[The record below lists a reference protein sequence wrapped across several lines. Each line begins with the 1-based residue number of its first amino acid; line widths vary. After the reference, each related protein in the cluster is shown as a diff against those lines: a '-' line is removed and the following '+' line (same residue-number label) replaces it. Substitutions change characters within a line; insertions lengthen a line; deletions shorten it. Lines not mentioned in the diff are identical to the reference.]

1 MRIGVRARA
10 EVMAERVAGRGL
22 SCLQLT
28 LPEAIEGL
36 DGAPGRLNP
45 GMASYIGEAFRQ
57 RGVQIAV
64 LSCYINLIHP
74 DSRERRRQIELF
86 KEHLRYVRD
95 FGCGIVATET
105 GSLNPDWSFHPGN
118 HSEKSFWRMR
128 RGRALRRAGRGGG
141 GRPVRGRMLE
151 AVGSNNLQV
160 VFDPVNLLSA
170 DNWQAAD
177 RMIEESFQLF
187 GDRIAVLH
195 AKDFLFEGVRSVPL
209 GRGKL
214 NYRLLPHINAIMEDT
229 QPARQVLGPRRGRGR
244 GSGRGM
250 ARSGVQV
257 QPGMEPIRL
266 LRLRAPASISIMRGV
281 SSSTVRPGTVRMR
294 CTSALGRRPS
304 PT

>member
-1 MRIGVRARA
+1 MRIGVRAHDLGKAAA

-22 SCLQLT
+22 SCIQLT

-45 GMASYIGEAFRQ
+45 GMGGYIGEAFRQ
-57 RGVQIAV
+57 KGVQIAV

-74 DSRERRRQIELF
+74 DPRERRRQIELF

-118 HSEKSFWRMR
+118 HSEKSFRRM
-128 RGRALRRAGRGGG
+128 LAGLEEMVAEAERFGVLVGVEG
-141 GRPVRGRMLE
+141 VAQFVASSPKRIRRMLE

-170 DNWQAAD
+170 DNWQEAD
-177 RMIEESFQLF
+177 RIIEESFQLF

-195 AKDFLFEGVRSVPL
+195 AKDFLFEGGRVLSVPL
-209 GRGKL
+209 GRGQL
-214 NYRLLPHINAIMEDT
+214 NYRLLLGLLKQRKPHLNVIMEDT
-229 QPARQVLGPRRGRGR
+229 QPAT
-244 GSGRGM
+244 
-250 ARSGVQV
+250 
-257 QPGMEPIRL
+257 ID
-266 LRLRAPASISIMRGV
+266 ASRDYLQSV
-281 SSSTVRPGTVRMR
+281 F
-294 CTSALGRRPS
+294 AEL
-304 PT
+304 

>member
-1 MRIGVRARA
+1 MSRSSWAGSGPRGRAGA
-10 EVMAERVAGRGL
+10 RVAAAGREERLRGL
-22 SCLQLT
+22 GFLLILQWLHRRPAQSIAARHPAATCLPCIQLT

-45 GMASYIGEAFRQ
+45 GMGGYIGEAFRQ
-57 RGVQIAV
+57 KGVQ
-64 LSCYINLIHP
+64 L
-74 DSRERRRQIELF
+74 ELF
-86 KEHLRYVRD
+86 KEPLRYVRD

-118 HSEKSFWRMR
+118 HSEKSFR
-128 RGRALRRAGRGGG
+128 
-141 GRPVRGRMLE
+141 RML
-151 AVGSNNLQV
+151 AGL
-160 VFDPVNLLSA
+160 
-170 DNWQAAD
+170 
-177 RMIEESFQLF
+177 EEMV
-187 GDRIAVLH
+187 AEVLH
-195 AKDFLFEGVRSVPL
+195 AKDFRFEGGGMRSVPL

-214 NYRLLPHINAIMEDT
+214 NYRLLHAARHDRRE
-229 QPARQVLGPRRGRGR
+229 QGLSEERFRRAVRPARQVLGPRRGRGR

-281 SSSTVRPGTVRMR
+281 SSSTVRPGMVRMR

>member
-1 MRIGVRARA
+1 MRIGVRAHDLGKAAA

-22 SCLQLT
+22 SCIQLT

-45 GMASYIGEAFRQ
+45 GMAGYIGEAFRQ

-118 HSEKSFWRMR
+118 HSEKSFRRM
-128 RGRALRRAGRGGG
+128 LAGLEEMVAEAERFGVLVGVEG
-141 GRPVRGRMLE
+141 VAQFVASSPKRIRRMLE
-151 AVGSNNLQV
+151 AVG
-160 VFDPVNLLSA
+160 PVNLLSA
-170 DNWQAAD
+170 DNWQEAD

-214 NYRLLPHINAIMEDT
+214 NYRLLLGLLKQRKPHDT
-229 QPARQVLGPRRGRGR
+229 QPAT
-244 GSGRGM
+244 
-250 ARSGVQV
+250 
-257 QPGMEPIRL
+257 ID
-266 LRLRAPASISIMRGV
+266 ASRDYLQSV
-281 SSSTVRPGTVRMR
+281 FA
-294 CTSALGRRPS
+294 AL
-304 PT
+304 

>member
-1 MRIGVRARA
+1 MRIGVRAHDLGKAAA

-22 SCLQLT
+22 SCIQLT

-45 GMASYIGEAFRQ
+45 GLAGYIGEAFRQ
-57 RGVQIAV
+57 KGVQIAV

-118 HSEKSFWRMR
+118 HSEKSFRRM
-128 RGRALRRAGRGGG
+128 LAGLEEMVAEAERFGVLVGVEG
-141 GRPVRGRMLE
+141 VAQFVASSPKRIRRMLE
-151 AVGSNNLQV
+151 AVGSNNLQI
-160 VFDPVNLLSA
+160 VFDPVNLLSV
-170 DNWQAAD
+170 DNWQEAD

-195 AKDFLFEGVRSVPL
+195 AKDFLFEGGGVRSVPL

-214 NYRLLPHINAIMEDT
+214 NYRLLLGLLKQRKPHINAIMEDT
-229 QPARQVLGPRRGRGR
+229 QPAT
-244 GSGRGM
+244 
-250 ARSGVQV
+250 
-257 QPGMEPIRL
+257 ID
-266 LRLRAPASISIMRGV
+266 ASRDYLQSV
-281 SSSTVRPGTVRMR
+281 FA
-294 CTSALGRRPS
+294 AL
-304 PT
+304 